1 MEQHPIPRQIT
12 TFEFKLIGF
21 MTLKQFLYLVI
32 FGAIGY
38 IAANIIPILFVN
50 ILVGLLIGGI
60 GAAFA
65 FIQIMDRPLDIW
77 IKNLFKRMNSPT
89 QFFYHKKNDPVY
101 FLEELFFTEDP
112 HVAVAHIETKE
123 KLHEY
128 LQNQNQNLKPQDS
141 PNRDKQKTHIDDL
154 LQQNLPIP
162 KSATSSSAGNHSV
175 LNSDLEGVVKQP
187 FISGVVKN
195 RKQIPIPGILVTI
208 KDNTDKQLRLLKTN
222 PYGIFATYSPLP
234 EGDYIFEVGDPNG
247 NYFFDTMNVHIN
259 PKEQKPI
266 VFYSK
271 EIL

>member
-1 MEQHPIPRQIT
+1 MEQHSIPRQIT

-21 MTLKQFLYLVI
+21 MTLKQFLYLVV
-32 FGAIGY
+32 FCPIGY
-38 IAANIIPILFVN
+38 IAANIIPIPVVN
-50 ILVGLLIGGI
+50 IMVGLLIGGI
-60 GAAFA
+60 GVAFA

-77 IKNLFKRMNSPT
+77 LKNLFKRMNSPT

-101 FLEELFFTEDP
+101 FLKELFFTEDP
-112 HVAVAHIETKE
+112 HIAVAHIETKE
-123 KLHEY
+123 KLNEY
-128 LQNQNQNLKPQDS
+128 LQKQQLAPEDNK
-141 PNRDKQKTHIDDL
+141 NRDKQKTHIDDL

-162 KSATSSSAGNHSV
+162 KTVGQHAGSNSSV
-175 LNSDLEGVVKQP
+175 LNTNMEDVVKQP

-208 KDNTDKQLRLLKTN
+208 KDKTDKQLRLLKTN

-234 EGDYIFEVGDPNG
+234 EGDYVFEVGDPNG

>member
-21 MTLKQFLYLVI
+21 MTLKQFLYLVV
-32 FGAIGY
+32 FCPIGY
-38 IAANIIPILFVN
+38 IAANLIPIPIVN

-65 FIQIMDRPLDIW
+65 FIPIMDRPLDVW
-77 IKNLFKRMNSPT
+77 LKNMFKRLNSPT

-101 FLEELFFTEDP
+101 FLKNLYFTDDP
-112 HVAVAHIETKE
+112 HLAVAHVESKE
-123 KLHEY
+123 KLHQY
-128 LQNQNQNLKPQDS
+128 LQAQKKDVQQPQ
-141 PNRDKQKTHIDDL
+141 NRDKQKTHINDL
-154 LQQNLPIP
+154 LHQNLQLP
-162 KSATSSSAGNHSV
+162 KSVSQNQKPGTVMNANADS
-175 LNSDLEGVVKQP
+175 VVKQP

-208 KDNTDKQLRLLKTN
+208 KDNTDQQLRILKTN

-234 EGDYIFEVGDPNG
+234 EGDYKFEVGDPNG

-259 PKEQKPI
+259 PKDQKPI